1 MKAFLIVATALG
13 LLISVIVKLENTDAA
28 IAATEARTELR
39 VNNQLNDIVYYVDV
53 ATNPPLCF
61 AYTWLGGANGG
72 AGMAAVSCASVPNAI
87 EFTSSYE

>member
-1 MKAFLIVATALG
+1 MKQFLFVAAALG
-13 LLISVIVKLENTDAA
+13 LLLAVVVKLENTDAA
-28 IAATEARTELR
+28 VEASKARTELR

-61 AYTWLGGANGG
+61 AYIWLGGNNGG

-87 EFTSSYE
+87 EFSSSYE